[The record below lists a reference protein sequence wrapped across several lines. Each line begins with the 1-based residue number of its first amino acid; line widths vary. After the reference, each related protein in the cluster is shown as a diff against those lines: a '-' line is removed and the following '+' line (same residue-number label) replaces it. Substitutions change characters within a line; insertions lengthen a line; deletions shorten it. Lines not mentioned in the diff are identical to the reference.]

1 MTRISIIIPSYNEEK
16 YIGRTLRSIRKQ
28 GYRDIEVILADGN
41 SSDHT
46 RDIARREYGTIRIV
60 VEKERNA
67 PKAYNKAARI
77 ARGDVLLF
85 IDADT
90 SVSSGLLKAYDRSF
104 DGSIVAATGPILP
117 LERCTASMRL
127 GFQITSVY
135 IVRLLMALGR
145 PAIIGSNFAAARSA
159 FVSSGGF
166 NESLLTY
173 YDWDLSHRLGKLGKI
188 VFVVDAIA
196 YTSIRRVRKWGS
208 LRYFAYHAS
217 NALLYAVKHKA
228 RDDYEAIR

>member
-46 RDIARREYGTIRIV
+46 RDIARHEYGNIRIV

-90 SVSSGLLKAYDRSF
+90 SVSRSG
-104 DGSIVAATGPILP
+104 T
-117 LERCTASMRL
+117 
-127 GFQITSVY
+127 
-135 IVRLLMALGR
+135 
-145 PAIIGSNFAAARSA
+145 
-159 FVSSGGF
+159 
-166 NESLLTY
+166 
-173 YDWDLSHRLGKLGKI
+173 
-188 VFVVDAIA
+188 
-196 YTSIRRVRKWGS
+196 
-208 LRYFAYHAS
+208 
-217 NALLYAVKHKA
+217 
-228 RDDYEAIR
+228 